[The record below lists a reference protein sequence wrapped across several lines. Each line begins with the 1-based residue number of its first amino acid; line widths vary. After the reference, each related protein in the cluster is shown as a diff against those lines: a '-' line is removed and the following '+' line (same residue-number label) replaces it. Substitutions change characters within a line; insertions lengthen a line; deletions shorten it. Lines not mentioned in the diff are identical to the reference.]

1 LFFSY
6 KGVNSC
12 SCYCHNFYN
21 FWQERNNHYIDH
33 ELKNVVGTWMFNVRL
48 WSNGGSNLLILLVI
62 ALVGFIKAL
71 ATLI

>member
-6 KGVNSC
+6 KGVNSW

-33 ELKNVVGTWMFNVRL
+33 ELKNVVGT
-48 WSNGGSNLLILLVI
+48 
-62 ALVGFIKAL
+62 
-71 ATLI
+71 